1 MAIKII
7 KNTMIEPIQ
16 MECSSCKSIFEY
28 NFEDIE
34 VREVSSIFSWIPD
47 HPVRVVV
54 CPVCKIANTLSE
66 SNCSRI
72 MNAIHKGSHRS

>member
-34 VREVSSIFSWIPD
+34 VREASSIFSWIPD
-47 HPVRVVV
+47 RRVRVVV
-54 CPVCKIANTLSE
+54 CPVCKTT
-66 SNCSRI
+66 
-72 MNAIHKGSHRS
+72 NALEKIELQQDEKCDTQGEQ